1 MGSSFICQDP
11 APPPM
16 ESALMASGGLGGWFS
31 NSGYGRD
38 PFFFFTS
45 SGSFHQVDGMLGIL
59 FGDLEDVLKLPD
71 MLWFDP
77 MYELKKR
84 HLRTDI
90 LRHEGV
96 SEETN
101 NFHLTPRLEVYGSSR
116 NMLGEQLVLFH
127 KKGQFLSWK
136 EIKKRIWYIYIYTQ
150 LTQTLDIHTY
160 LNQDFP
166 VYPWTS
172 RNFVTG
178 IYTYIYTTEFLAKKR
193 QSVSWCPKNYNS
205 GPTLLCK

>member
-1 MGSSFICQDP
+1 MIFQQWIWQG
-11 APPPM
+11 
-16 ESALMASGGLGGWFS
+16 
-31 NSGYGRD
+31 

-127 KKGQFLSWK
+127 KKGQFLS
-136 EIKKRIWYIYIYTQ
+136 
-150 LTQTLDIHTY
+150 
-160 LNQDFP
+160 
-166 VYPWTS
+166 
-172 RNFVTG
+172 
-178 IYTYIYTTEFLAKKR
+178 
-193 QSVSWCPKNYNS
+193 
-205 GPTLLCK
+205 